1 LASQAGPLE
10 RVRHDRV
17 VEERCVLLPDLVLL
31 VDLGILRVE
40 GRVWAQRAAHR
51 ARVSLSVS
59 GANQKARAGAQ
70 RRERRGSWFPASPRA
85 AAGAGAPSGRRLPMG
100 WRRVARKAWAR
111 GWGSRAPSPL
121 SAMAAGSTV
130 GAQHTKRADKRAK
143 LSSEGKQKGQLA
155 FTQVGAM
162 ITSISSPE
170 ALTGVRMRALAPRP
184 AGRRKRGTWQRPAGA
199 RQANGRRGRQA
210 RRGPSG

>member
-1 LASQAGPLE
+1 VFFFQILYSSLILASSGSKVASG
-10 RVRHDRV
+10 RSARHIA
-17 VEERCVLLPDLVLL
+17 
-31 VDLGILRVE
+31 LGS
-40 GRVWAQRAAHR
+40 A
-51 ARVSLSVS
+51 SVS

-143 LSSEGKQKGQLA
+143 LSSEGKQKGQC
-155 FTQVGAM
+155 TQVGA
-162 ITSISSPE
+162 IITGTSISSCTGGY
-170 ALTGVRMRALAPRP
+170 ALVCTHESARAPPGWARGG
-184 AGRRKRGTWQRPAGA
+184 GRRGTRQRPAGA
-199 RQANGRRGRQA
+199 RPANG
-210 RRGPSG
+210 RGPSG